1 MQQTALYRKQM
12 VIVNRKTISVI
23 IIKMQTF
30 NEAEY
35 RMAFFEVESD

>member
-1 MQQTALYRKQM
+1 MQKTALYRKQM
-12 VIVNRKTISVI
+12 VDVDRKTIFVI

>member
-1 MQQTALYRKQM
+1 MQKTALYRKRM
-12 VIVNRKTISVI
+12 VVVNRNIISVI